1 MHHMCA
7 GGIPSR
13 AKLFRARFTDCWP
26 RDSGDMCAISPVE
39 IALSVLLMACAYI
52 YFALYFYYLF
62 RALFKLKDLPRWDNK
77 MVSLQVR
84 LQVHSR
90 TLPCP
95 ADMTS

>member
-1 MHHMCA
+1 MCA

-84 LQVHSR
+84 LQVRSR

-95 ADMTS
+95 AHMTS